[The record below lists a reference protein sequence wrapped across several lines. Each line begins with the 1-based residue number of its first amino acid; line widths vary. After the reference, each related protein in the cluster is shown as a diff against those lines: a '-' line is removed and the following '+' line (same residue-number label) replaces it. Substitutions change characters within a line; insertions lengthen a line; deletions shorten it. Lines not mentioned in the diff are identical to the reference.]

1 MAATWADRKKLAAL
15 GAGRGDWLCIGTS
28 LDAWGFG
35 GASPPP
41 APTSRMLVHASCAW
55 LEPVIALPVAGRLV
69 GQFGALVRRSG
80 TLGSRGLLSH

>member
-1 MAATWADRKKLAAL
+1 ML
-15 GAGRGDWLCIGTS
+15 RGS
-28 LDAWGFG
+28 G

-41 APTSRMLVHASCAW
+41 APTSRMLVLASYAG
-55 LEPVIALPVAGRLV
+55 LQPVIALPQAGRLV